1 MFYELNHTQTL
12 KTKVNLLLTGKYG
25 PILEDFMQE
34 AVRIEKAAAENDIPL
49 RLIGCLAFRMKS
61 PEYTDLHIIMGREVT
76 DIDYVSYYKH
86 QPKLVN
92 LFRDELG
99 YHWVPPSFARAS
111 TLRDL
116 FIDEQR
122 NRKIDVFYD
131 HLEFCHKI
139 DFKKNNRLDVDKPT
153 IPLAELFLE
162 KTQIVEINAKDLK
175 DLVITFLAH
184 DVSETNDDTKVNG
197 TYIAKILSDDWG
209 FYYTVT
215 ENIKKFIDFVPTI
228 NEITQEQKDQVIER
242 AMKLNKLIEDTP
254 KTRGW
259 KNRAKVGTKKRWY
272 KFVHSMDGT
281 HSAD

>member
-1 MFYELNHTQTL
+1 M
-12 KTKVNLLLTGKYG
+12 LLLTGKYG

-34 AVRIEKAAAENDIPL
+34 AVRIEKAAADNGIPL
-49 RLIGCLAFRMKS
+49 RVIGCLAFRIKA
-61 PEYTDLHIIMGREVT
+61 PEYTDLHIKMGREVT
-76 DIDYVSYYKH
+76 DIDYVSYYKY
-86 QPKLVN
+86 QSKLVN

-116 FIDEQR
+116 FIDKER
-122 NRKIDVFYD
+122 NRKVDVFYD
-131 HLEFCHKI
+131 HLDFCHKI
-139 DFKKNNRLDVDKPT
+139 DFAKNKRLEADKPT

-184 DVSETNDDTKVNG
+184 DVSETNDDTMVNG
-197 TYIAKILSDDWG
+197 AYIVKILSDDWG

-228 NEITQEQKDQVIER
+228 KEITQEQKDLVIER
-242 AMKLNKLIEDTP
+242 AKKLHKIIEDAP

-259 KNRAKVGTKKRWY
+259 KNRAKVGPMKRWY
-272 KFVHSMDGT
+272 KIVHSMDGSQ
-281 HSAD
+281 SAD

>member
-1 MFYELNHTQTL
+1 
-12 KTKVNLLLTGKYG
+12 LTGKYG
-25 PILEDFMQE
+25 PIFEDFMQE
-34 AVRIEKAAAENDIPL
+34 AVRIESAAAELGIPL
-49 RLIGCLAFRMKS
+49 RIIGCLAFRIKA
-61 PEYTDLHIIMGREVT
+61 PEYTDLHIKMGREVT
-76 DIDYVSYYKH
+76 DIDYVSYYKY
-86 QPKLVN
+86 QGKLVN

-99 YHWVPPSFARAS
+99 YHWVPPSFARAT

-116 FIDEQR
+116 FIDQER

-139 DFKKNNRLDVDKPT
+139 DFTKNKRLEVDKPT

-184 DVSETNDDTKVNG
+184 DVSETDDDTKVNG
-197 TYIAKILSDDWG
+197 AYIAKLLSDDWG

-228 NEITQEQKDQVIER
+228 AEITQEQKELVIER
-242 AMKLNKLIEDTP
+242 ARRIDKIIEDAP

-259 KNRAKVGTKKRWY
+259 KNRSKVGNKKRWY
-272 KFVHSMDGT
+272 KIVHSMEGT
-281 HSAD
+281 RSAG